1 MSVCQNVPRFL
12 PEHDRKLGIPNERK
26 QKETHSIHK
35 KQKYFRWY
43 PRRNHYLRLL
53 WHGSHLRQSAL
64 ASPLAFRHSKNPPAT
79 HWAIFVSQECSAT
92 LLRDISAR
100 KRCPSAPP
108 RKITEKF
115 RLLTSPRHRHPSFR
129 RIVGALSNL
138 QHIKIIQTYVSTL
151 VNHHSMPQI
160 LSALGKMI
168 GTTQNACLSLRPPSR
183 LHWLDQPS
191 KDDNAI
197 HNLDSYLSPRLSSIP
212 LHHEESFPRYAAK
225 PSFYFQPRRHKPLAG

>member
-64 ASPLAFRHSKNPPAT
+64 ASPLAFRHSKNPQAT

-92 LLRDISAR
+92 LLRDVLAR
-100 KRCPSAPP
+100 KRCPSATSPERSP
-108 RKITEKF
+108 RNIRLSTSS
-115 RLLTSPRHRHPSFR
+115 RLLYSSFR
-129 RIVGALSNL
+129 WIGGASLRTLESFKL
-138 QHIKIIQTYVSTL
+138 L
-151 VNHHSMPQI
+151 VN
-160 LSALGKMI
+160 
-168 GTTQNACLSLRPPSR
+168 
-183 LHWLDQPS
+183 
-191 KDDNAI
+191 
-197 HNLDSYLSPRLSSIP
+197 
-212 LHHEESFPRYAAK
+212 
-225 PSFYFQPRRHKPLAG
+225 PRRMSRF